1 MKITP
6 HHAEKNIQ
14 KKSLT
19 PNFKTMRTVSVRK
32 STSKQ
37 IGSVLSKEIAM
48 LKDMKQRFRGSQ
60 VDAGSLYLILS
71 DFKGEMSMPEFL
83 REEASRER
91 SFRRAVSQ
99 DIKKGGG
106 EYCRRTKS
114 WTWYIDVDSVDPIS
128 LD

>member
-37 IGSVLSKEIAM
+37 IGSVLSKEMAM

-71 DFKGEMSMPEFL
+71 DSKEEMTPEFL